1 MRNTSDPIKENSNVM
16 NAQGGEKKVMKK
28 ILSVALSTAM
38 AFSMFASV
46 AFGDTA
52 VSPQQQFDA
61 LKAKGV
67 FTGYPDGTA
76 GLDKEMTRAEFAKV
90 ITKLL
95 GLKEITGVYS
105 YNDKNYNAKNW
116 AAPYI
121 EAVTAAG
128 IMEGKNVEK
137 KIFDFN
143 GKVTIEEMAK
153 VLTIALD
160 LEVPT
165 ETNNTATAW
174 AKGYVQAAINAG
186 LLDTSLN
193 FQSNASR
200 QLLVG
205 AAYAIDQAQSIKVE
219 SYKVSEAGKVVEFK
233 ISDGETVKVTLD
245 KALEANKETEVKFTY
260 KDKTFTEKVTY
271 VVTAAQKVVSATAN
285 NLKQVVV
292 TFDGDVDADSAELE
306 SNYTIDGFKFKSA
319 TLSSDKKTV
328 TLLLPAEQTLTSQ
341 KAYKLNVSNVKNSD
355 KSKVFKETVQVTP
368 VDTTLPEVSE
378 VKGLG
383 TKAFKVVFSEP
394 VKASSVNTTSNFRID
409 GKAISGYVNFTYP
422 SVAVITTDLSVGKH
436 TLTVN
441 GVEDYAGYKLLQKE
455 VEFEVVEDTTAPEVV
470 SAKATNLNKV
480 EIEFNESV
488 KSVSKAYHTS
498 SGKTGT
504 VTVEDNKV
512 TVNFENDNKLS
523 LGENTITLEGVT
535 DYSNNSATRTTKV
548 TPVIDT
554 TRPEVASVTAEVYNN
569 NHVITVEFSKAVE
582 STDVLKTANANF
594 TLKNEKGELVT
605 TRGFTAA
612 GHPVNAPKFVDGT
625 GNKRVQITTI
635 GELAQGKY
643 TLEISGIRDIAAIA
657 NTMLPYSTTV
667 DVSDI
672 AKPKVNDAW
681 FVQESTGNGSLKDLD
696 IYVTFSKEMAVS
708 GNGSAIDPNKY
719 NYQINANGPLLPLPN
734 NTEVTQVNAQQVR
747 ISLPAKENGYLG
759 ANDTLNLRIAN
770 VADTKDNYI
779 AGNVVSTPVVAKDS
793 RKIGVESAK
802 AVSDKKIDVQFDGYL
817 SSVSASDFGISAT
830 DATYNLKLNS
840 VETKDG
846 NTLAHFEITTGQSLN
861 ATASTAN
868 FVTVVA
874 VENIQSVSPNGI
886 RVGNVSKGLTDGIAP
901 KLVENNNNFSVV
913 EGAVVNG
920 KKQYVATLTFNEELN
935 VANNTTGF
943 LARIGGS
950 EATVTKVEAG
960 NTNQVVVTF
969 EAASTTQLTGSYVE
983 LYLNSTNATNKFV
996 TDKSGNAADPSN
1008 VSVQKQY

>member
-1 MRNTSDPIKENSNVM
+1 
-16 NAQGGEKKVMKK
+16 MKK

-61 LKAKGV
+61 LKAKGI
-67 FTGYPDGTA
+67 FEGFPNGTA
-76 GLDKEMTRAEFAKV
+76 GLDQEMTRGQFAKV

-95 GLKEITGVYS
+95 GLKEVTGQLS
-105 YNDKNYNAKNW
+105 YKDKNYTAKNW
-116 AAPYI
+116 AVPYI

-128 IMEGKNVEK
+128 IMQGKDTTK

-143 GKVTIEEMAK
+143 GKVTIAEMATI
-153 VLTIALD
+153 LTRALD
-160 LEVPT
+160 LEVPA
-165 ETNNTATAW
+165 EVNNNAPEW
-174 AKGYVQAAINAG
+174 AKKDVQAAINAG
-186 LLDTSLN
+186 LVDANAN
-193 FQSNASR
+193 FTANASR

-205 AAYAIDQAQSIKVE
+205 AAYAVDQAQSIKVT
-219 SYKVSEAGKVVEFK
+219 SYEVSEAGKVVTFK
-233 ISDGETVKVTLD
+233 ISDGESVKVTLD

-260 KDKTFTEKVTY
+260 KDKSFTEKVTY

-341 KAYKLNVSNVKNSD
+341 KTYKLNVSNVKNSD

-582 STDVLKTANANF
+582 ASDVLKTANANF

-681 FVQESTGNGSLKDLD
+681 YVQESTGNGSLKDLD

-719 NYQINANGPLLPLPN
+719 NYSINGGSLLPLPN

-747 ISLPAKENGYLG
+747 ISLPAKENGYLAAG
-759 ANDTLNLRIAN
+759 QTLSLRIAN

-779 AGNVVSTPVVAKDS
+779 AGNVATTTVAAKDS
-793 RKIGVESAK
+793 RKIDVESVK

-830 DATYNLKLNS
+830 GATYGLKLNS

-886 RVGNVSKGLTDGIAP
+886 RVGNVNKALTDGIAP
-901 KLVENNNNFSVV
+901 KLAENNNFSVV
-913 EGAVVNG
+913 EGAVQANG
-920 KKQYVATLTFNEELN
+920 KKQYTATLTFNEDLN

-943 LARIGGS
+943 LARLGGS
-950 EATVTKVEAG
+950 EATVTAVAAG
-960 NTNQVVVTF
+960 TNPNQVVVTF
-969 EAASTTQLTGSYVE
+969 EAAGDSQLAGSYVE

-1008 VSVQKQY
+1008 VSVQKQFNL

>member
-16 NAQGGEKKVMKK
+16 NAQGGDKKVMKK

-52 VSPQQQFDA
+52 VTPQQQFDA
-61 LKAKGV
+61 LKAKGI
-67 FTGYPDGTA
+67 FNGYPDGTA

-95 GLKEITGVYS
+95 GLKEITGTLS
-105 YNDKNYNAKNW
+105 YTDKNYTAKNW
-116 AAPYI
+116 AVPYI

-143 GKVTIEEMAK
+143 GKVTVAEMATI
-153 VLTIALD
+153 LTRALD
-160 LEVPT
+160 LEIPT
-165 ETNNTATAW
+165 ETNNNAAAW

-186 LLDTSLN
+186 LIDANAN
-193 FQSNASR
+193 FSGNASR
-200 QLLVG
+200 ELLVG
-205 AAYAIDQAQSIKVE
+205 AAYSIDQAQSIKVE
-219 SYKVSEAGKVVEFK
+219 SYTVSEAGKVVEFK

-306 SNYTIDGFKFKSA
+306 SNYTVDGFKFKSA

-328 TLLLPAEQTLTSQ
+328 TLLLPAEQTFTSQ

-355 KSKVFKETVQVTP
+355 KSKVFKETVTVTP

-512 TVNFENDNKLS
+512 TVDFENDNKLS

-535 DYSNNSATRTTKV
+535 DYSNNSATRTSKV

-569 NHVITVEFSKAVE
+569 NHVFTIEFSKAVE
-582 STDVLKTANANF
+582 ATDVAKTANANF

-635 GELAQGKY
+635 GELPQGKY
-643 TLEISGIRDIAAIA
+643 TLEIAGIRDIAAIA
-657 NTMLPYSTTV
+657 NTMLPYTTTV
-667 DVSDI
+667 DVSDV

-681 FVQESTGNGSLKDLD
+681 FVQENTGNGSLKDLD

-719 NYQINANGPLLPLPN
+719 NYQIGNGPLLPLPN

-747 ISLPAKENGYLG
+747 ISLPAKENGYL
-759 ANDTLNLRIAN
+759 ATTDTLNLRIAN

-802 AVSDKKIDVQFDGYL
+802 AVSDKKIEVQFNGYL
-817 SSVSASDFGISAT
+817 SSVSASDFAISAT
-830 DATYNLKLNS
+830 SATYGLKLNS

-846 NTLAHFEITTGQSLN
+846 NTLAHFEITTGQSLD

-868 FVTVVA
+868 FVTIRS

-886 RVGNVSKGLTDGIAP
+886 KVGTVNEGLTDGIAP
-901 KLVENNNNFSVV
+901 KLAANSNFNVV
-913 EGAVVNG
+913 EGTVQTNG
-920 KKQYVATLTFNEELN
+920 KKQYTATLTFNEALN

-943 LARIGGS
+943 LARLGGS
-950 EATVTKVEAG
+950 EATVTAVAAG
-960 NTNQVVVTF
+960 TNSNEVVVTF
-969 EAASTTQLTGSYVE
+969 EAAGTTQLTGSYVE

-996 TDKSGNAADPSN
+996 TDKSGNAADASN
-1008 VSVQKQY
+1008 VSVQRQY

>member
-1 MRNTSDPIKENSNVM
+1 
-16 NAQGGEKKVMKK
+16 MKK

-52 VSPQQQFDA
+52 VTPQQQFDA
-61 LKAKGV
+61 LKAKGI
-67 FTGYPDGTA
+67 FNGYPNGTA

-95 GLKEITGVYS
+95 GLKEITGTLS
-105 YNDKNYNAKNW
+105 YNDKNYTAKNW
-116 AAPYI
+116 AVPYI

-143 GKVTIEEMAK
+143 GKVTVAEMATI
-153 VLTIALD
+153 LTRALD
-160 LEVPT
+160 LEIPT
-165 ETNNTATAW
+165 ETNNNAAAW

-186 LLDTSLN
+186 LIDANAN
-193 FQSNASR
+193 FSGNASR
-200 QLLVG
+200 ELLVG
-205 AAYAIDQAQSIKVE
+205 AAYSIDQAQSIKVE
-219 SYKVSEAGKVVEFK
+219 SYTVSEAGKVVEFK

-306 SNYTIDGFKFKSA
+306 SNYTVDGFKFKSA

-328 TLLLPAEQTLTSQ
+328 TLLLPAEQTFTSQ

-355 KSKVFKETVQVTP
+355 KSKVFKETVTVTP

-535 DYSNNSATRTTKV
+535 DYSNNSATRTSKV

-569 NHVITVEFSKAVE
+569 NHVFTIEFSKAVE
-582 STDVLKTANANF
+582 ATDVAKTANANF

-625 GNKRVQITTI
+625 GNRRVQITTI
-635 GELAQGKY
+635 GELPQGKY
-643 TLEISGIRDIAAIA
+643 TLEIAGIRDIAAIA
-657 NTMLPYSTTV
+657 NTMLPYTTTV
-667 DVSDI
+667 DVSDV

-681 FVQESTGNGSLKDLD
+681 FVQENTGNGSLKDLD

-719 NYQINANGPLLPLPN
+719 NYQIDNGPLLPLPN

-747 ISLPAKENGYLG
+747 ISLPAKENGYL
-759 ANDTLNLRIAN
+759 AATQTLNLRIAN

-779 AGNVVSTPVVAKDS
+779 AGNYVSTPVVAKDS

-802 AVSDKKIDVQFDGYL
+802 AVSDKKIEVQFNGYL
-817 SSVSASDFGISAT
+817 SSVSASDFAISAT
-830 DATYNLKLNS
+830 SATYGLKLNS

-846 NTLAHFEITTGQSLN
+846 NTLAHFEITTGQSLD

-868 FVTVVA
+868 FVTIRS

-886 RVGNVSKGLTDGIAP
+886 KVGTVNESLTDGIAP
-901 KLVENNNNFSVV
+901 KLAVNSNFNVV
-913 EGAVVNG
+913 EGAVQTNG
-920 KKQYVATLTFNEELN
+920 KKQYTATLTFNEALN

-943 LARIGGS
+943 LARLGGS
-950 EATVTKVEAG
+950 EATVTAVAAG
-960 NTNQVVVTF
+960 TNSNEVVVTF
-969 EAASTTQLTGSYVE
+969 EAAGDTQLAGSYVE

-996 TDKSGNAADPSN
+996 TDKSGNAADASN
-1008 VSVQKQY
+1008 VSVQRQY

>member
-1 MRNTSDPIKENSNVM
+1 MRNTSDPIKENSHVM

-52 VSPQQQFDA
+52 VTPQQQFDA
-61 LKAKGV
+61 LKAKGI
-67 FTGYPDGTA
+67 FNGYPDGTA

-143 GKVTIEEMAK
+143 GKVTIAEMATI
-153 VLTIALD
+153 LTRALD
-160 LEVPT
+160 LEIPT
-165 ETNNTATAW
+165 ETNNNAAAW

-186 LLDTSLN
+186 LIDANAN
-193 FQSNASR
+193 FGANASR
-200 QLLVG
+200 ELLVG
-205 AAYAIDQAQSIKVE
+205 AAYSIDQAQSLKVE
-219 SYKVSEAGKVVEFK
+219 SYTVSEAGKVVEFK

-260 KDKTFTEKVTY
+260 KDKSFTEKVTY

-328 TLLLPAEQTLTSQ
+328 TLLLPADQTLTSQ
-341 KAYKLNVSNVKNSD
+341 KTYKLNVSNVKNSD

-512 TVNFENDNKLS
+512 TVEFGTDNKLS

-582 STDVLKTANANF
+582 ATDVEKTANVNF

-612 GHPVNAPKFVDGT
+612 GHPVNTPKFVDGT

-643 TLEISGIRDIAAIA
+643 TLEISGIRDIAAIP

-681 FVQESTGNGSLKDLD
+681 FVQENTGNGSLKDLD

-719 NYQINANGPLLPLPN
+719 NYSINGGSLLPLPN

-759 ANDTLNLRIAN
+759 ANDTLDLRIAN

-779 AGNVVSTPVVAKDS
+779 AGNVVSTKVVAKAE
-793 RKIGVESAK
+793 RTIGVESAK
-802 AVSDKKIDVQFDGYL
+802 AVADNKIDVQFNGYL
-817 SSVSASDFGISAT
+817 SSVSASDFAITTTSAT
-830 DATYNLKLNS
+830 YGLKLSS

-846 NTLAHFEITTGQSLN
+846 NTLAHFEISSNDKLAAVPTN
-861 ATASTAN
+861 AN
-868 FVTVVA
+868 FTSVA
-874 VENIQSVSPNGI
+874 AANIQSVSPNGI
-886 RVGNVSKGLTDGIAP
+886 KVAGGLSQALTDGIAP
-901 KLVENNNNFSVV
+901 KLAANNNFSVV

-920 KKQYVATLTFNEELN
+920 KKQYTATLTFNEDLN

-943 LARIGGS
+943 LARLGGS
-950 EATVTKVEAG
+950 EATVTAVAAG
-960 NTNQVVVTF
+960 SNDNQVVVTF
-969 EAASTTQLTGSYVE
+969 EADKDTKLDGSYVE

-1008 VSVQKQY
+1008 VSVQRQY

>member
-1 MRNTSDPIKENSNVM
+1 
-16 NAQGGEKKVMKK
+16 
-28 ILSVALSTAM
+28 
-38 AFSMFASV
+38 
-46 AFGDTA
+46 
-52 VSPQQQFDA
+52 
-61 LKAKGV
+61 
-67 FTGYPDGTA
+67 
-76 GLDKEMTRAEFAKV
+76 
-90 ITKLL
+90 
-95 GLKEITGVYS
+95 
-105 YNDKNYNAKNW
+105 
-116 AAPYI
+116 
-121 EAVTAAG
+121 
-128 IMEGKNVEK
+128 
-137 KIFDFN
+137 
-143 GKVTIEEMAK
+143 MAK

-306 SNYTIDGFKFKSA
+306 SNYTVDGFKFKSA

-328 TLLLPAEQTLTSQ
+328 TLLLPAEQTFTSQ

-535 DYSNNSATRTTKV
+535 DYSNNSATRTSKV

-569 NHVITVEFSKAVE
+569 SHVFTIEFSKAVE
-582 STDVLKTANANF
+582 ATDVAKTANANF

-625 GNKRVQITTI
+625 GNRRVQITTI
-635 GELAQGKY
+635 GELPQGKY
-643 TLEISGIRDIAAIA
+643 TLEIAGIRDIAAIA
-657 NTMLPYSTTV
+657 NTMLPYTTTV
-667 DVSDI
+667 DVSDV

-719 NYQINANGPLLPLPN
+719 NYQINNGPLLPLPN

-747 ISLPAKENGYLG
+747 ISLPAKENGYL
-759 ANDTLNLRIAN
+759 AASDTLNLRIAN

-802 AVSDKKIDVQFDGYL
+802 AVSDKKIEVQFNGYL
-817 SSVSASDFGISAT
+817 SSVSASDFAISAT
-830 DATYNLKLNS
+830 SATYGLKLNS

-846 NTLAHFEITTGQSLN
+846 NTLAHFEITTGESLD

-868 FVTVVA
+868 FVTIRS

-886 RVGNVSKGLTDGIAP
+886 KVGTVSERLADGIAP
-901 KLVENNNNFSVV
+901 KLAANSNFNVV
-913 EGAVVNG
+913 EGAVQANG
-920 KKQYVATLTFNEELN
+920 KKQYTATLTFNEALN

-943 LARIGGS
+943 LARLGGS
-950 EATVTKVEAG
+950 EATVTAVAAG
-960 NTNQVVVTF
+960 ANSNEVVVTF
-969 EAASTTQLTGSYVE
+969 EAAGTTQLTGSYVE

-996 TDKSGNAADPSN
+996 TDKSGNAADASN
-1008 VSVQKQY
+1008 VSVQRQY

>member
-1 MRNTSDPIKENSNVM
+1 
-16 NAQGGEKKVMKK
+16 MKK

-52 VSPQQQFDA
+52 VTPQQQFDA
-61 LKAKGV
+61 LKAKGI
-67 FTGYPDGTA
+67 FNGYPDGSA

-95 GLKEITGVYS
+95 GLKEITGQLS
-105 YNDKNYNAKNW
+105 YTDKNYTAKNW
-116 AAPYI
+116 AVPYI

-143 GKVTIEEMAK
+143 GKVTVAEMATI
-153 VLTIALD
+153 LTRALD
-160 LEVPT
+160 LEIPA
-165 ETNNTATAW
+165 ETDNSAPAW

-186 LLDTSLN
+186 LVDAKAN
-193 FQSNASR
+193 FSANASR
-200 QLLVG
+200 ELLVG
-205 AAYAIDQAQSIKVE
+205 AAYSIDQAQSIKVT
-219 SYKVSEAGKVVEFK
+219 SYEVSEAGKVVTFK
-233 ISDGETVKVTLD
+233 ISDGESVKVTLD

-260 KDKTFTEKVTY
+260 KDKAFTEKVTY

-341 KAYKLNVSNVKNSD
+341 KTYKLNVSNVKNSD

-535 DYSNNSATRTTKV
+535 DYSNNSATRTSKV

-582 STDVLKTANANF
+582 AADVLKTANANF

-612 GHPVNAPKFVDGT
+612 GHPVNTPKFVDGT

-643 TLEISGIRDIAAIA
+643 TLEISGIRDIAAIP

-681 FVQESTGNGSLKDLD
+681 FVQESTGNGSLQDLD

-719 NYQINANGPLLPLPN
+719 NYQINNGPLLPLPN

-747 ISLPAKENGYLG
+747 ITLPAKENGYLG
-759 ANDTLNLRIAN
+759 TNDTLNLRIAN

-779 AGNVVSTPVVAKDS
+779 AGNVVSTPVVAKAA
-793 RKIGVESAK
+793 RTIGVESAK
-802 AVSDKKIDVQFDGYL
+802 AVADNKIDVQFNGYL
-817 SSVSASDFGISAT
+817 SSVSASDFAITTTSAT
-830 DATYNLKLNS
+830 YGLKLSS

-846 NTLAHFEITTGQSLN
+846 NTLAHFEISSNDKLAAVPTN
-861 ATASTAN
+861 AN
-868 FVTVVA
+868 FTSVA
-874 VENIQSVSPNGI
+874 AANIQSVSPNGI
-886 RVGNVSKGLTDGIAP
+886 KVAGSLSQALTDGIAP
-901 KLVENNNNFSVV
+901 KLAENNNFSVV
-913 EGAVVNG
+913 EGAVQANG
-920 KKQYVATLTFNEELN
+920 KKQYTATLTFNEDLN

-960 NTNQVVVTF
+960 TNPNEVVVTF
-969 EAASTTQLTGSYVE
+969 EADGTTQLAGSYVE

-1008 VSVQKQY
+1008 VSVQRQY

>member
-16 NAQGGEKKVMKK
+16 NAQGGDKKVMKK

-52 VSPQQQFDA
+52 VTPQQQFDA
-61 LKAKGV
+61 LKAKGI
-67 FTGYPDGTA
+67 FNGYPDGTA

-95 GLKEITGVYS
+95 GLKEITGTLS
-105 YNDKNYNAKNW
+105 YTDKNYTAKNW
-116 AAPYI
+116 AVPYI

-143 GKVTIEEMAK
+143 GKVTVAEMATI
-153 VLTIALD
+153 LTRALD
-160 LEVPT
+160 LEIPT
-165 ETNNTATAW
+165 ETNNNAAAW

-186 LLDTSLN
+186 LIDANAN
-193 FQSNASR
+193 FSGNASR
-200 QLLVG
+200 ELLVG
-205 AAYAIDQAQSIKVE
+205 AAYSIDEAQSIKVE
-219 SYKVSEAGKVVEFK
+219 SYTVSEAGKVVEFK

-306 SNYTIDGFKFKSA
+306 SNYTVDGFKFKSA

-328 TLLLPAEQTLTSQ
+328 TLLLPAEQTFTSQ

-355 KSKVFKETVQVTP
+355 KSKVFKETVTVTP

-512 TVNFENDNKLS
+512 TVDFENDNKLS

-535 DYSNNSATRTTKV
+535 DYSNNSATRTSKV

-569 NHVITVEFSKAVE
+569 NHVFTIEFSKAVE
-582 STDVLKTANANF
+582 STDVAKTANANF

-625 GNKRVQITTI
+625 GNRRVQITTI
-635 GELAQGKY
+635 GELPQGKY
-643 TLEISGIRDIAAIA
+643 TLEIAGIRDIAAIA
-657 NTMLPYSTTV
+657 NTMLPYTTTV
-667 DVSDI
+667 DVSDV

-681 FVQESTGNGSLKDLD
+681 FVQENTGNGSLKDLD

-719 NYQINANGPLLPLPN
+719 NYQINGGSLLPLPN

-747 ISLPAKENGYLG
+747 ISLPAKENGYL
-759 ANDTLNLRIAN
+759 AATDTLNLRIAN

-802 AVSDKKIDVQFDGYL
+802 AVSDKKIEVQFNGYL
-817 SSVSASDFGISAT
+817 SSVSASDFAISAT
-830 DATYNLKLNS
+830 SATYGLKLNS

-846 NTLAHFEITTGQSLN
+846 NTLAHFEITTGQSLD

-868 FVTVVA
+868 FVTIRS

-886 RVGNVSKGLTDGIAP
+886 KVGTVNEGLKDGIAP
-901 KLVENNNNFSVV
+901 KLAANTTLNVV
-913 EGAVVNG
+913 EGTVQANG
-920 KKQYVATLTFNEELN
+920 KKQYTATLTFNEALN

-943 LARIGGS
+943 LARLGGS
-950 EATVTKVEAG
+950 EATVTAVAAG
-960 NTNQVVVTF
+960 TNSNEVVVTF
-969 EAASTTQLTGSYVE
+969 EAAGDTQLAGSYVE

-996 TDKSGNAADPSN
+996 TDKSGNAADASN
-1008 VSVQKQY
+1008 VSVQRQY

>member
-16 NAQGGEKKVMKK
+16 NTQGGEKKVMKK

-52 VSPQQQFDA
+52 VTPQQQFDA
-61 LKAKGV
+61 LKAKGI
-67 FTGYPDGTA
+67 FNGYPDGSA

-95 GLKEITGVYS
+95 GLKEITGQLS
-105 YNDKNYNAKNW
+105 YTDKNYTAKNW
-116 AAPYI
+116 AVPYI

-143 GKVTIEEMAK
+143 GKVTVAEMATI
-153 VLTIALD
+153 LTRALD
-160 LEVPT
+160 LEIPA
-165 ETNNTATAW
+165 ETDNSAPAW

-186 LLDTSLN
+186 LVDAKAN
-193 FQSNASR
+193 FSANASR
-200 QLLVG
+200 ELLVG
-205 AAYAIDQAQSIKVE
+205 AAYSIDQAQSIKVT
-219 SYKVSEAGKVVEFK
+219 SYEVSEAGKVVTFK
-233 ISDGETVKVTLD
+233 ISDGESVKVTLD

-260 KDKTFTEKVTY
+260 KDKAFTEKVTY

-341 KAYKLNVSNVKNSD
+341 KTYKLNVSNVKNSD

-535 DYSNNSATRTTKV
+535 DYSNNSATRTSKV

-582 STDVLKTANANF
+582 AADVLKTANANF

-612 GHPVNAPKFVDGT
+612 GHPVNTPKFVDGT

-643 TLEISGIRDIAAIA
+643 TLEISGIRDIAAIP

-681 FVQESTGNGSLKDLD
+681 FVQESTGNGSLQDLD

-719 NYQINANGPLLPLPN
+719 NYQINNGPLLPLPN

-747 ISLPAKENGYLG
+747 ITLPAKENGYLG
-759 ANDTLNLRIAN
+759 TNDTLNLRIAN

-779 AGNVVSTPVVAKDS
+779 AGNVVSTPVVAKAA
-793 RKIGVESAK
+793 RTIGVESAK
-802 AVSDKKIDVQFDGYL
+802 AVADNKIDVQFNGYL
-817 SSVSASDFGISAT
+817 SSVSASDFAITTTSAT
-830 DATYNLKLNS
+830 YGLKLSS

-846 NTLAHFEITTGQSLN
+846 NTLAHFEISSNDKLAAVPTN
-861 ATASTAN
+861 AN
-868 FVTVVA
+868 FTSVA
-874 VENIQSVSPNGI
+874 AANIQSVSPNGI
-886 RVGNVSKGLTDGIAP
+886 KVAGSLSQALTDGIAP
-901 KLVENNNNFSVV
+901 KLAENNNFSVV
-913 EGAVVNG
+913 EGAVQANG
-920 KKQYVATLTFNEELN
+920 KKQYTATLTFNEDLN

-960 NTNQVVVTF
+960 TNPNEVVVTF
-969 EAASTTQLTGSYVE
+969 EADGTTQLAGSYVE

-1008 VSVQKQY
+1008 VSVQRQY